1 MVSRSAQETEEIMAA
16 ALTVSRPSLS
26 SLAVP
31 GAMFSPTELQIGP
44 STSQDEFVRIGKALS
59 AIDSASDLWQ
69 CDYSLHAMRRW
80 GQDDGLTLAASATG
94 LSKFFLKRCARIA
107 ERFTPE
113 RRYPN
118 LNRNHYRILLPFDAA
133 QVDAWLPTIAD
144 QKRLSAK
151 SLRALAVEKFGEP
164 VTAKQPSKHA
174 VQIRETLWTRLAQH
188 APSRKTVMLVE
199 LILESWLAKPESERS
214 IILASEELRRE
225 QKREGSKKRRG
236 RPRKAGSGVKEP
248 EAPGTASL
256 DYQLAKFKQEHP
268 ELAKQYGGG
277 TCPSDGKSK
286 GRATSQPKV
295 GNLKKPEI
303 SIVWTR
309 CQGPTTHK
317 SVRGDSFRD
326 LASAQTAAASY
337 KVARGWTPFVSFCKQ
352 CSAFHLYRDPQK

>member
-1 MVSRSAQETEEIMAA
+1 MSASLIVQ
-16 ALTVSRPSLS
+16 RPSLS

-31 GAMFSPTELQIGP
+31 GAMFSPTELQIGL
-44 STSQDEFVRIGKALS
+44 STSQDDFVRIGKALS
-59 AIDSASDLWQ
+59 AIDSASDIWQ

-118 LNRNHYRILLPFDAA
+118 LNRNHYRVLLPFDQA
-133 QVDAWLPTIAD
+133 QIDAWLPTIAD

-188 APSRKTVMLVE
+188 APSRKTVVLVE
-199 LILESWLAKPESERS
+199 LILESWLAKPESEQA

-225 QKREGSKKRRG
+225 QKRERSKERRA
-236 RPRKAGSGVKEP
+236 RKPKAGTGAKES
-248 EAPGTASL
+248 EASGTA
-256 DYQLAKFKQEHP
+256 DVRYQLEEYLKQHP
-268 ELAKQYGGG
+268 EWRGEVAIGDTEAK
-277 TCPSDGKSK
+277 GKSK
-286 GRATSQPKV
+286 ASVSAQPKA
-295 GNLKKPEI
+295 GHLRKPEI
-303 SIVWTR
+303 NIVWTR

-317 SVRGDSFRD
+317 SVRGDSFPD
-326 LASAQTAAASY
+326 GTSAQTAAAEY
-337 KVARGWTPFVSFCKQ
+337 KVARGWTPFISFCEQ
-352 CSAFHLYRDPQK
+352 CSAFHLYRDPQTK

>member
-1 MVSRSAQETEEIMAA
+1 
-16 ALTVSRPSLS
+16 
-26 SLAVP
+26 
-31 GAMFSPTELQIGP
+31 MFSPTELQIGP

-80 GQDDGLTLAASATG
+80 GQDDGLTLAANATG

-118 LNRNHYRILLPFDAA
+118 LNRNHYRVLLPFKQEDI
-133 QVDAWLPTIAD
+133 DAWLPAVAD

-188 APSRKTVMLVE
+188 APSRKTVVLVE
-199 LILESWLAKPESERS
+199 LILESWLAKPESEQA

-225 QKREGSKKRRG
+225 QKRERSQKRRG
-236 RPRKAGSGVKEP
+236 RPSKAGSGAKEP
-248 EAPGTASL
+248 EAPGTA
-256 DYQLAKFKQEHP
+256 DVRYQLEEYLKQHP
-268 ELAKQYGGG
+268 EWRGEVAIGDTEAK
-277 TCPSDGKSK
+277 GKSK
-286 GRATSQPKV
+286 ASVSAQPKTAKL
-295 GNLKKPEI
+295 GKTEI
-303 SIVWTR
+303 NICWVT
-309 CQGPTTHK
+309 CQGPTTHR
-317 SVRGDSFRD
+317 SSRGDSFPDREG
-326 LASAQTAAASY
+326 AEIAAAEY
-337 KVARGWTPFVSFCKQ
+337 KQARGWTPFISFCEQ
-352 CSAFHLYRDPQK
+352 CCAFHLYRDSQKKINAGTDAPLSPTVLS

>member
-1 MVSRSAQETEEIMAA
+1 
-16 ALTVSRPSLS
+16 
-26 SLAVP
+26 
-31 GAMFSPTELQIGP
+31 MFSPTELQIGP

-80 GQDDGLTLAASATG
+80 GQDDGLTLAAKATG

-113 RRYPN
+113 RRYPS
-118 LNRNHYRILLPFDAA
+118 LNRNHYRVLLPFKQEDI
-133 QVDAWLPTIAD
+133 DAWLPAVAD

-188 APSRKTVMLVE
+188 APSRKTVVLVE
-199 LILESWLAKPESERS
+199 LILESWLAKPESEQA

-225 QKREGSKKRRG
+225 QKRERSQRRRG
-236 RPRKAGSGVKEP
+236 RLRKASSGVKEP

-268 ELAKQYGGG
+268 ELAKQYGVGAG
-277 TCPSDGKSK
+277 PSDGKSK
-286 GRATSQPKV
+286 GRATSQPNA
-295 GNLKKPEI
+295 GHLRKPEFN
-303 SIVWTR
+303 IVWTR

-326 LASAQTAAASY
+326 RESAETAAASY
-337 KVARGWTPFVSFCKQ
+337 KADRGWTPSISFCEQ
-352 CSAFHLYRDPQK
+352 CSAFHLYRDPQTESTKPQP